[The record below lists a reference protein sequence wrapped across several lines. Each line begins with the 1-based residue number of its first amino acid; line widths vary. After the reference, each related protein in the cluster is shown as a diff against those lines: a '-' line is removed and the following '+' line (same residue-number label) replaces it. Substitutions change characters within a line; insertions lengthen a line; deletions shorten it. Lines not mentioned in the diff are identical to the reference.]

1 MTRSVEAFNV
11 FDRIRRPG
19 RLLLVSD
26 VRPDDLDVLFREVC
40 VRHTV
45 RDATVLSGRRH
56 HFFLIRAT
64 HDAFAV
70 WKEADLSARAPARTG
85 HLPTGRA
92 SRGCSAEKA
101 NPDPSRSRERDPAS
115 LGGERVD
122 EGGVP

>member
-1 MTRSVEAFNV
+1 MTRSAKAFNV

-56 HFFLIRAT
+56 HFFLILAT

-70 WKEADLSARAPARTG
+70 WKEADLSAPDLLLRVPPLGNRRPAEYRKAAPAATAQG
-85 HLPTGRA
+85 L
-92 SRGCSAEKA
+92 
-101 NPDPSRSRERDPAS
+101 
-115 LGGERVD
+115 
-122 EGGVP
+122 

>member
-1 MTRSVEAFNV
+1 MTRSAKAFNV

-45 RDATVLSGRRH
+45 RDATVLSGPRH
-56 HFFLIRAT
+56 HFFLILAT

-70 WKEADLSARAPARTG
+70 WKEADLSAPDLLLRVPPLGNRRPAEYRKAAPAATAQG
-85 HLPTGRA
+85 L
-92 SRGCSAEKA
+92 
-101 NPDPSRSRERDPAS
+101 
-115 LGGERVD
+115 
-122 EGGVP
+122 